1 MNLQDKLEKF
11 ATNNGATVADLPKG
25 EFLTSGKSF
34 DKCVEGYKEF
44 CSPDP
49 IGVNPIALVD
59 HDFIDDTKDENSF
72 SIIGFLMVGV
82 SDELDSA
89 LLINENGIIMLT
101 LAQVE
106 SLEKA
111 LQLAKSKLK

>member
-11 ATNNGATVADLPKG
+11 ASTNGVTVSDLPKG
-25 EFLTSGKSF
+25 EFLTSGTSF

-44 CSPDP
+44 CAP
-49 IGVNPIALVD
+49 NPTGINALALID
-59 HDFIDDTKDENSF
+59 RDFLDDTQDEDGF
-72 SIIGFLMVGV
+72 SITGFMMVGV
-82 SDELDSA
+82 NNELDSA
-89 LLINENGIIMLT
+89 LLINEDSIITLT

-111 LQLAKSKLK
+111 LQLAKSKLN